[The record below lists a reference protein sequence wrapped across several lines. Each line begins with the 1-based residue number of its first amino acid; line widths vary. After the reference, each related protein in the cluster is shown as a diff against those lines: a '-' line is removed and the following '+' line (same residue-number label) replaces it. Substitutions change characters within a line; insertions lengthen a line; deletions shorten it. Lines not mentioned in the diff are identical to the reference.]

1 MGKYIQC
8 SFSGNL
14 LKFDKIP
21 FVQHNTAQSPQ
32 PRVKNYLNVFK
43 NVINKV
49 LSKTDSFNFC
59 FELMMLGRLS

>member
-21 FVQHNTAQSPQ
+21 FVQHNSAPSPQ
-32 PRVKNYLNVFK
+32 PRLKKYSNVFE

-49 LSKTDSFNFC
+49 LSKTDSFYSC
-59 FELMMLGRLS
+59 FELMMFGRLG

>member
-8 SFSGNL
+8 SFGGIL

-21 FVQHNTAQSPQ
+21 FVQHNSAPSPQ
-32 PRVKNYLNVFK
+32 PRLKKYSNVFE

-49 LSKTDSFNFC
+49 LSKTDYFYFC
-59 FELMMLGRLS
+59 FELMMFGTLG